1 MAFHTSKM
9 RKQKEIEEKIQ
20 TLLRRMEALDDHI
33 IARTG
38 NQSGKMKVSLN
49 LARHVEIAKFQHT
62 KHVQKQQKDICQ
74 RLKKIH
80 KKLEKQKEKQG

>member
-1 MAFHTSKM
+1 MLRYLILFIPLLYACNSPATASQYP
-9 RKQKEIEEKIQ
+9 KQQ
-20 TLLRRMEALDDHI
+20 
-33 IARTG
+33 
-38 NQSGKMKVSLN
+38 
-49 LARHVEIAKFQHT
+49 LAHVEIAKFQHT